1 MLKIFKKRNVMSEF
15 TKLENQIMMSK
26 DKLTQQIKFKN
37 RCLKI
42 FEGLKAK
49 FNKIKKEFE
58 ELNYEIKTTKTSS
71 TSCARKR

>member
-1 MLKIFKKRNVMSEF
+1 MLRIFKKRDVMSEF
-15 TKLENQIMMSK
+15 AKLENQIIISQ
-26 DKLTQQIKFKN
+26 DKITQQIKFKT

-58 ELNYEIKTTKTSS
+58 ELNYEIKTIKVDS
-71 TSCARKR
+71 TNCTRGR